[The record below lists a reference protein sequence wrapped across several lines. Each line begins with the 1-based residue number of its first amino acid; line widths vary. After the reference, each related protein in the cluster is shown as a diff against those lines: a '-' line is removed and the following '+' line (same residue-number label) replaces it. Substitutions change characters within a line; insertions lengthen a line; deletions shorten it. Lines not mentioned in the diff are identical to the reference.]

1 LAFQVEAKIPVLQ
14 KLGTWDGG
22 SKWCNRLQE
31 IVTQFSRERTDMP
44 ELPPPSLPSSYILDE
59 SDPDIVILRR
69 SDGSFVAA
77 FSALGYTTQAIIEAA
92 QEDYRR
98 LLARRLSGGEKVM
111 LDELPE
117 HVAIVDRSGTIVT
130 VNQAWKRFAKDNG
143 GDPNKVLEGA
153 NYLKVCERA
162 TGEQSGYAASFA
174 EGLRAVLSGR
184 EERFA
189 MEYPCHSPTERRWF
203 VGRVLPFSE
212 GDSPMAIVAHENITG
227 RKVLTE
233 H

>member
-1 LAFQVEAKIPVLQ
+1 
-14 KLGTWDGG
+14 
-22 SKWCNRLQE
+22 
-31 IVTQFSRERTDMP
+31 MP
-44 ELPPPSLPSSYILDE
+44 EPPPPSLPSSYILDE

-69 SDGSFVAA
+69 SDGSFVSA
-77 FSALGYTTQAIIEAA
+77 FSARGVTTQAIIETA

-98 LLARRLSGGEKVM
+98 LLARRLPGEEKGA

-117 HVAIVDRSGTIVT
+117 HVAIVDGSGTIAA
-130 VNQAWKRFAKDNG
+130 VNEAWKRFAEDNG
-143 GDPNKVLEGA
+143 GDPNKVSEGA

-162 TGEQSGYAASFA
+162 TGEQSGYAETFA
-174 EGLRAVLSGR
+174 EGLRAVLLGR

-203 VGRVLPFSE
+203 VGRVLPFSD
-212 GDSPMAIVAHENITG
+212 GDSPMAIVAHENITA